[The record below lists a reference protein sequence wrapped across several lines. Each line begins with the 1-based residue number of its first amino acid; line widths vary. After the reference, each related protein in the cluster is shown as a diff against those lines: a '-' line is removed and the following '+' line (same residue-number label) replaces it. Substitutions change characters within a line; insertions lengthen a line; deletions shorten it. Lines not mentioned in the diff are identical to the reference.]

1 MSQTPPEN
9 EIKSK
14 DCTNIQRELPWDF
27 TVPTE
32 TLKLFGKLGA
42 LRRAPAPPELQ
53 LDGVRSWIRYH
64 QLEYRDQTLTL
75 RPTDNRCVIS
85 CCQAVEADNAG
96 TWIAVVNS
104 EKFHRLMSVIDG
116 AQYRV
121 LREDASLLFRRRG
134 QMLCRSGPMIRQY
147 DRMLRLPLGRP
158 VGDFPKPAA
167 PSEEQRTRV
176 SRSRLAQALSFLVG
190 RQPSP
195 TMPDPSDFDRAK
207 TVSLFSDG
215 VGMAHDKGVDRMTSS
230 PLLPFD
236 VHIAVSHAKRLNE
249 WLRMLDSDV
258 WFAEVSDH
266 AGRPLIY
273 CQNNSG
279 CHQMWLPAR
288 RDGMI
293 RQKIESTCRH
303 PIGMHVQVERRPLR
317 EAIRWLSTLAE
328 GHRLTLH
335 FGGANGTSGIR
346 LTTPDK
352 RADGPR
358 TSWGEARQEAK
369 HFHQTISTGE
379 ELRVE
384 TGVLDLCAE
393 LNRFRDKCVTIA
405 YRQDAKR
412 LSIQTSEHGSI
423 PPGHGEHTVSDGPEI
438 CPTESMLRARLVPT
452 PTEPR

>member
-1 MSQTPPEN
+1 M
-9 EIKSK
+9 
-14 DCTNIQRELPWDF
+14 
-27 TVPTE
+27 
-32 TLKLFGKLGA
+32 
-42 LRRAPAPPELQ
+42 
-53 LDGVRSWIRYH
+53 
-64 QLEYRDQTLTL
+64 
-75 RPTDNRCVIS
+75 IS
-85 CCQAVEADNAG
+85 CCQAVEADSAR
-96 TWIAVVNS
+96 TWIAVLSS
-104 EKFHRLMSVIDG
+104 EKYHRLMRVIDG
-116 AQYRV
+116 AQYHV
-121 LREDASLLFRRRG
+121 LREDASLLFRRNG
-134 QMLCRSGPMIRQY
+134 QMLCRNGQMLCR
-147 DRMLRLPLGRP
+147 DGRMLRLPLCRS
-158 VGDFPKPAA
+158 VGDFPKPAT
-167 PSEEQRTRV
+167 PLEEQRTQV
-176 SRSRLAQALSFLVG
+176 SRARLAEALSFLVG

-195 TMPDPSDFDRAK
+195 SMPDPSDDDRTK
-207 TVSLFSDG
+207 TVSLFRDG
-215 VGMAHDKGVDRMTSS
+215 VGMAHDKGVDRMTSI
-230 PLLPFD
+230 PALPFD
-236 VHIAVSHAKRLNE
+236 IHIAVSHAKRLNE

-258 WFAEVSDH
+258 WIAEGHDH
-266 AGRPLIY
+266 ADRSLIY

-293 RQKIESTCRH
+293 RQKIEDTRRH

-328 GHRLTLH
+328 GRRLTLH

-352 RADGPR
+352 RADGTR

-369 HFHQTISTGE
+369 HFQQTISTGE

-384 TGVLDLCAE
+384 TGILDLCAE
-393 LNRFRDKCVTIA
+393 LNRFRDECVTIA

-452 PTEPR
+452 PTESR